1 MKLLNRS
8 ILLLL
13 FFFYST
19 IFVMAEHL
27 KFTQYYA
34 IETNATDDEELIKV
48 IKQIDGYLNN
58 NVIEHTD
65 EFSKKLTLTKFIK
78 ADGKT
83 KNFNKLLIDTITR
96 DEKGEYSAKV
106 CVYDIKNGKR
116 TKLEKPL
123 SHLYKYDEIKKE
135 CFPLAVS
142 EFKEDIIQKI
152 VSYSNLFCVVDYE
165 HKKWLKEQ
173 ELKKK
178 LKKK

>member
-8 ILLLL
+8 IFLLL
-13 FFFYST
+13 FIFYST
-19 IFVMAEHL
+19 ISVMAEPL

-58 NVIEHTD
+58 N
-65 EFSKKLTLTKFIK
+65 
-78 ADGKT
+78 
-83 KNFNKLLIDTITR
+83 
-96 DEKGEYSAKV
+96 AK
-106 CVYDIKNGKR
+106 
-116 TKLEKPL
+116 EQ
-123 SHLYKYDEIKKE
+123 YKYDEIKKE

-165 HKKWLKEQ
+165 HTKWLKEQ

-178 LKKK
+178 SKQK